1 MKSNDLKNQK
11 PQTGADEQVQ
21 KKKMRRRVITGTIIV
36 IIIIIILLLLRSC
49 GGPTAAPEE
58 TPSQGITW
66 DADSEEGGLNHRSEE
81 EIQEELNRKVAEGM
95 INISMNTSPVFET
108 GTSKG
113 NLLIVNSEM
122 NNYPQMVYI
131 IRNDTGEE
139 IYRSGAIAVGSKI
152 ENAKLAVD
160 LDPGTYACTAY
171 FNNVNMETGE
181 ILGTA
186 GAEIE
191 ITVKG

>member
-1 MKSNDLKNQK
+1 MEEMRQEAEKLRRLIASNVKN
-11 PQTGADEQVQ
+11 VQ
-21 KKKMRRRVITGTIIV
+21 KVK
-36 IIIIIILLLLRSC
+36 LL
-49 GGPTAAPEE
+49 GEQTE
-58 TPSQGITW
+58 
-66 DADSEEGGLNHRSEE
+66 
-81 EIQEELNRKVAEGM
+81 KVYVE
-95 INISMNTSPVFET
+95 
-108 GTSKG
+108 
-113 NLLIVNSEM
+113 
-122 NNYPQMVYI
+122 
-131 IRNDTGEE
+131 
-139 IYRSGAIAVGSKI
+139 I